1 MSEVYLI
8 QEETLTA
15 IADKIRE
22 KSPQIW
28 GQINEIYPQDFP
40 IGIEDA
46 CTESASGGGSSDIV
60 KKLIDRTITE
70 FSSSELTAIGN
81 YAFASSPIVNFDC
94 PNVTTIGTSAFST
107 CSELAITSLPSKL
120 TSIGGSAFFNCK
132 KIALTSLPNGLT
144 SIGVNAFQNCVN
156 LAVTRL
162 PSSLKSISGQA
173 FNGCTGLTSI
183 TFEGKMSSLP
193 SNLFLN
199 CTNLTI
205 INVPWAEG
213 AVANAPWGAT
223 NATIN
228 YNYTGG

>member
-1 MSEVYLI
+1 MSIYLI
-8 QEETLTA
+8 QEETLAA

-28 GQINEIYPQDFP
+28 GQINEIYPQYFP
-40 IGIEDA
+40 VGIEDA

-70 FSSSELTAIGN
+70 FSSSEIIIIGS
-81 YAFASSPIVNFDC
+81 YAFFDSYIVNLDC
-94 PNVTTIGTSAFST
+94 PNVTEIGTSAFYA
-107 CSELAITSLPSKL
+107 CSKLALTSLPSKL
-120 TSIGGSAFFNCK
+120 TSIGASAFYDCSK
-132 KIALTSLPNGLT
+132 LALTSLPNGLKSLGIHT
-144 SIGVNAFQNCVN
+144 FQNCVN
-156 LAVTRL
+156 LAITRL

-183 TFEGKMSSLP
+183 TFEGGIASLP
-193 SNLFLN
+193 PNVFLN
-199 CTNLTI
+199 CTNLTT
-205 INVPWAEG
+205 INVPWSEG